1 MARKSSAGAARR
13 GKTIKKR
20 AEARMGSRYQLS
32 AIGDQLSAIS
42 SDSHTGS
49 APPKWPNTHRVFRF
63 TQAPLRFQFGMPR
76 ISCIPPVAHGVGL
89 LAGAI
94 GLVLWDVY
102 RANALRIAEGAS
114 GPLILAAVRW
124 RMALRCALVA
134 CLPLL
139 LSASIAIVPSGMAG
153 VLVSQISGVAPGTL
167 YPGVHVVVPFVQG
180 IALYDIRDQVFTTV
194 ASDDPKSNPKA
205 RAEVLKIQTKEGLP
219 LGLAVSIRY
228 RLDPKRL
235 GKMRANTHQPVDQE
249 LVPAVVTSVF
259 RQIVPGYLV
268 RDVFAGMRE
277 EVRQRAAEASAR
289 KLDADGVLVKEIM
302 LRDVQLPPEYA
313 KGLESLLLKE
323 QENDRLSVDLE
334 IKQKQV
340 HSAELEAEADK
351 ARRVTGAEAEAAVV
365 VLQAKAQADAMQHTV
380 PPT

>member
-1 MARKSSAGAARR
+1 MARKSSAGVARR
-13 GKTIKKR
+13 GKAIKKR

-32 AIGDQLSAIS
+32 AISSQLSAPTRTPGLPHRNGQIHTACFGLHKPRCGS
-42 SDSHTGS
+42 SSECREFR
-49 APPKWPNTHRVFRF
+49 AFRRWPMVCTAGVRVRRLPMLLLKYLFL
-63 TQAPLRFQFGMPR
+63 ASG
-76 ISCIPPVAHGVGL
+76 IGL

-114 GPLILAAVRW
+114 GPLTLAAVRW

-167 YPGVHVVVPFVQG
+167 YPGVHLVVPFVQG

-235 GKMRANTHQPVDQE
+235 AYIHANMSQPVDQE
-249 LVPAVVTSVF
+249 LVPAVVASVF

-277 EVRQRAAEASAR
+277 EVRQRAA
-289 KLDADGVLVKEIM
+289 DGVLAKEIM
-302 LRDVQLPPEYA
+302 LRDVQLPPEHA

-340 HSAELEAEADK
+340 HSAELAAEADK
-351 ARRVTGAEAEAAVV
+351 GSEERRVGKEC
-365 VLQAKAQADAMQHTV
+365 
-380 PPT
+380 